1 VLSQALVPLLGCDP
15 RVRGLDCRA
24 RRPVYLRPVA
34 PWPGATTVEPD
45 VGATGFSPV
54 ASAATKLVVMSALA
68 RRQRRAALPG
78 VFELGISDMGCRSF
92 RESYCGSGVE
102 AWFWRGRSTTVAQY
116 SIISTDFMIII
127 L

>member
-1 VLSQALVPLLGCDP
+1 LAWSAP
-15 RVRGLDCRA
+15 RA
-24 RRPVYLRPVA
+24 TYLRAAVPR
-34 PWPGATTVEPD
+34 PGAVMVEPD
-45 VGATGFSPV
+45 VAGFSPV
-54 ASAATKLVVMSALA
+54 ASEATKLVVMSALA

-92 RESYCGSGVE
+92 RESHCCSGVE
-102 AWFWRGRSTTVAQY
+102 AWFWRGSSTTVAQY